1 MYWMLFWMED
11 VSATIRPTIFSFKT
25 FNLKQERAFLS
36 KQVDKQKV
44 VSHVCHTLFIKFIN
58 KWGQQRIRSRSS
70 SITDAMMYKL
80 MHIMFNVKVF
90 YNMIT
95 ALDVRGKR
103 LFEVSSS
110 NVMNIDCY

>member
-1 MYWMLFWMED
+1 MANMYSMLFWMAD
-11 VSATIRPTIFSFKT
+11 VSATIRPTIFSLKM

-58 KWGQQRIRSRSS
+58 KWGHQGIRSRSS
-70 SITDAMMYKL
+70 SITDALMYKL

-95 ALDVRGKR
+95 ALDAREKKTV
-103 LFEVSSS
+103 
-110 NVMNIDCY
+110 